1 MMVHVGQGVKKAQN
15 SFEGQKIS
23 KIAQNLSFLI
33 ENGGLKKLP
42 DISEIAP
49 RPLKAAENKKLSTIF
64 RVKTHFRWKFL
75 GFSKKCAQNQVFS
88 WKTHQNQNQGSKTE
102 TGFSKFSWK
111 KSFYEYDSIDIQ
123 P

>member
-64 RVKTHFRWKFL
+64 RVKTHFR
-75 GFSKKCAQNQVFS
+75 
-88 WKTHQNQNQGSKTE
+88 
-102 TGFSKFSWK
+102 
-111 KSFYEYDSIDIQ
+111 
-123 P
+123 